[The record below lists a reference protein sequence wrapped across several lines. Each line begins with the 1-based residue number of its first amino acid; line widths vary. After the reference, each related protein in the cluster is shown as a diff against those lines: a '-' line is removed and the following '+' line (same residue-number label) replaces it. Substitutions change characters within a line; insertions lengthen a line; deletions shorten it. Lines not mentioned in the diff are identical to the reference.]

1 MAPKDVWL
9 EPLLAF
15 ILNSLFPYHKS
26 SQKAPV
32 KNSLNVCLDFMS
44 PSKVK
49 QSVLTMKEFN

>member
-26 SQKAPV
+26 SQKPPV
-32 KNSLNVCLDFMS
+32 KKVFECLPRFYVS
-44 PSKVK
+44 
-49 QSVLTMKEFN
+49 